1 MILDSFILDGMMSK
15 KQQMSEII
23 RIKNAPVGTIL
34 YTEKLDS
41 DRIEVI
47 ETLLSKS
54 DVSWISSLEGVYILY
69 IKR

>member
-54 DVSWISSLEGVYILY
+54 DVSWISSLEREYILY